1 MGYPPRILLI
11 SNGHGE
17 DAIGVA
23 IGRELLG
30 LGGQVKT
37 LPLVGKGKA
46 YQEAGFEVLGP
57 RREMPS
63 GGLVR
68 LNPKTFWGD
77 LKAGWLSM
85 SLQHWSS
92 AAQTAKTV
100 DATLVV
106 GDLYGLLVA
115 SLWGK
120 KPLFQMQPLV
130 SLRYQRGLQRLDL
143 EYLTVNHYVVPE
155 RLLMRLARSV
165 YSRDAESAEWLQQH
179 GVPRAKFLGNPMFD
193 AIEGA
198 AATDI
203 PGPYLLL
210 LPGSRPDAY
219 YSLPIMLEA
228 IHSISSVS
236 PSPLGRGWGVRAVI
250 AWAGLPLDGLSLPQW
265 NIAATGQGSGITHV
279 LSRGQTSVYLSQ
291 GAFKTLLSQAKLAL
305 STSGTAAEQAASFGI
320 PVLGFPTSGPQ
331 YTPRFAEAQQRL
343 LGEALTLTAPQ
354 PEALARGIE
363 QLMQA
368 EAYARASQAGRGL
381 GQSGGS
387 RRIAEDI
394 LHQLK

>member
-1 MGYPPRILLI
+1 
-11 SNGHGE
+11 
-17 DAIGVA
+17 
-23 IGRELLG
+23 
-30 LGGQVKT
+30 
-37 LPLVGKGKA
+37 
-46 YQEAGFEVLGP
+46 
-57 RREMPS
+57 
-63 GGLVR
+63 
-68 LNPKTFWGD
+68 
-77 LKAGWLSM
+77 
-85 SLQHWSS
+85 
-92 AAQTAKTV
+92 
-100 DATLVV
+100 
-106 GDLYGLLVA
+106 
-115 SLWGK
+115 
-120 KPLFQMQPLV
+120 
-130 SLRYQRGLQRLDL
+130 
-143 EYLTVNHYVVPE
+143 
-155 RLLMRLARSV
+155 
-165 YSRDAESAEWLQQH
+165 
-179 GVPRAKFLGNPMFD
+179 
-193 AIEGA
+193 
-198 AATDI
+198 
-203 PGPYLLL
+203 
-210 LPGSRPDAY
+210 
-219 YSLPIMLEA
+219 
-228 IHSISSVS
+228 
-236 PSPLGRGWGVRAVI
+236 
-250 AWAGLPLDGLSLPQW
+250 LPLDGLSLPQW